1 MGQPTS
7 ISLGWED
14 VGPGSAFFIFPD
26 SSNPFDLTARRRV
39 PRSRLYA
46 MARLGMTW
54 ERCEQCSSRTAVTG
68 QMIDPSG
75 PESPDNY
82 VALCPACSGTWE
94 QSQRESQDT
103 CLDR

>member
-1 MGQPTS
+1 MGQPASTT
-7 ISLGWED
+7 LGWEV

-54 ERCEQCSSRTAVTG
+54 ERCEQCSSRVAVTG

-82 VALCPACSGTWE
+82 VALCPDCSGSW
-94 QSQRESQDT
+94 
-103 CLDR
+103 DRGETEIQKSCSNR